1 MGWTSFRTDRPT
13 KDLIAEELN
22 FSNEHGS
29 GRVLTIATKL
39 NVSYVAYQRT
49 VAATSDS
56 PNAGKTFVNAVV
68 VLHNRKDGEF
78 CYKVLDET
86 AGPCESNCP
95 SHILSALSP
104 IEAFAQPG
112 TNSHEWATNWRA
124 RCWAAIEKREK
135 APGDGATIRFKEPI
149 KFTNG
154 DVVSAFTIHKQ
165 GRRVRFAV
173 AGDGNAVYRI
183 SNWQQREYEVV

>member
-1 MGWTSFRTDRPT
+1 MGWTSFQTDRPT
-13 KDLIAEELN
+13 KDIIADELN

-29 GRVLTIATKL
+29 GRVLAIATKL

-49 VAATSDS
+49 EPS
-56 PNAGKTFVNAVV
+56 GKKYVNAVV

-78 CYKVLDET
+78 CYKVMDET

-95 SHILSALSP
+95 VKILVSLSP
-104 IEAFAQPG
+104 IESFAALG

-124 RCWAAIEKREK
+124 RCYAAIEKQQN

-149 KFTNG
+149 KFTDG
-154 DVVSAFTIHKQ
+154 TEGQTFTVRKT
-165 GRRVRFAV
+165 GRKVRFI
-173 AGDGNAVYRI
+173 DPSKTYNWYRI
-183 SNWQQREYEVV
+183 SNWKQREYAIV